1 MGREQPGS
9 PRAELVM
16 VGTEL
21 LLGQIVDSN
30 AAYLAQQ
37 LAGIGLNVY
46 HKTTVGDNW
55 TRIAEVLA
63 RALDRAD
70 VVITSGG
77 LGPTDDDLTKEV
89 LAAVMGRRLL
99 LHEEALEALK
109 GWYRRQNRD
118 MSESNLKQVMLP
130 EGAEPISNAI
140 GTAPGV
146 LLDAGN
152 RVVVCLPGVP
162 AEMRSMME
170 QTVIP
175 YLRERFGQG
184 AIIRSRTLRFCGIGE
199 AALAERVRPLLQ
211 GSNPTV
217 APYAGSGEVKL
228 RITARAESEEAALA
242 LIEPVQRELEQLA
255 EPYLYGYDDDLLE
268 DVVGRLLVAQNRTL
282 AVAESCTGGLISHR
296 LTNVPGS
303 SRYFMEGLV
312 TYSNEAKMQLL
323 GVSPQTL
330 ESFGAVSRQTAL
342 EMAAGVRR
350 RGGTDVGL
358 ASTGIAGPGGGSDEK
373 PVGLVYLA
381 VAVGERLWWRRLQL
395 VGDRERIKML
405 SAQHALDGLRRVLQG
420 RHLLDWQEAAI
431 GGAAGP
437 QGNGGAEAN

>member
-1 MGREQPGS
+1 MGRQHPGS

-30 AAYLAQQ
+30 ASYLAQQ

-55 TRIAEVLA
+55 TRIAAVLGHA
-63 RALDRAD
+63 IDRAD

-77 LGPTDDDLTKEV
+77 LGPTDDDLTKDV
-89 LAAVMGRRLL
+89 LAAVMGRRLV
-99 LHEEALEALK
+99 LHEEALKDLK
-109 GWYRRQNRD
+109 GWFRRQGREMPEGNV
-118 MSESNLKQVMLP
+118 KQVMLP
-130 EGAEPISNAI
+130 EGAEPIPNAL

-146 LLDAGN
+146 LLDTGS
-152 RVVVCLPGVP
+152 RVVICLPGVP

-170 QTVIP
+170 ATVLP
-175 YLRERFGQG
+175 YLRQRFGAG
-184 AIIRSRTLRFCGIGE
+184 TVIRSRTLRFCGIGE
-199 AALAERVRPLLQ
+199 SSLAERVRPWLQ

-228 RITARAESEEAALA
+228 RITARAESDEAAQR
-242 LIEPVQRELEQLA
+242 LIEPVQRELEKLG
-255 EPYLYGYDDDLLE
+255 EPFLYGYDDELME
-268 DVVGRLLVAQNRTL
+268 TVVGRLLTEQRRTV

-303 SRYFMEGLV
+303 SHYFMEGHV
-312 TYSNEAKMQLL
+312 TYSNEAKIRLL
-323 GVSPQTL
+323 GVSDETL
-330 ESFGAVSRQTAL
+330 EAFGAVSRETAL

-350 RGGTDVGL
+350 RAGTDVGL
-358 ASTGIAGPGGGSDEK
+358 ASTGIAGPGGGTEEK

-395 VGDRERIKML
+395 VGDRERIKMM
-405 SAQHALDGLRRVLQG
+405 SAQHALDGLRRILLG
-420 RHLLDWQEAAI
+420 RHLLEWQEAAP
-431 GGAAGP
+431 GAAEP
-437 QGNGGAEAN
+437 AQGKGGGEAN